1 MSDKKILIVDD
12 VQSMRLVVKYTLGTM
27 GIKNVDQASNGQ
39 QAIKYIK
46 NNQYDLVISDMEMP
60 ILNGIELLKFIRA
73 DEKFKNLN
81 VIMLTSVSDEEQI
94 REALSQGIDNYVL
107 KPINPNILQKRIAA
121 ALKF

>member
-121 ALKF
+121 ALKL

>member
-1 MSDKKILIVDD
+1 
-12 VQSMRLVVKYTLGTM
+12 
-27 GIKNVDQASNGQ
+27 
-39 QAIKYIK
+39 
-46 NNQYDLVISDMEMP
+46 MEMP

-121 ALKF
+121 ALKL